1 MLYHFNTF
9 ENGAELAQALAEKVA
24 GALADAIAAR
34 GEALIAV
41 SGGSTPKAFF
51 KALSV
56 KPIDWQKVTIT
67 LVDERFVPE
76 TSDRSNHALVLN
88 GLLQNEAAKA
98 RFIPLYHAVADVED
112 AAFLATSDAKRL
124 PRPFDVVILG
134 MGGDGHTASFFP
146 GGNHL
151 EMALN
156 PRTPRSVITMEAQD
170 AGEPRLTFTFSA
182 LQDARL
188 LALHIEG
195 QAKKPVIDK
204 ALAEGK
210 DGTLPIGR
218 VIANATSDTEIY
230 WAP

>member
-1 MLYHFNTF
+1 MAYHFNTF
-9 ENGAELAQALAEKVA
+9 PNGAALAEALATKVA
-24 GALADAIAAR
+24 EALADATAAR
-34 GEALIAV
+34 GRASLAV
-41 SGGSTPKAFF
+41 SGGSTPKTFF

-56 KPIDWQKVTIT
+56 KPIDWRNVVIT

-76 TSDRSNHALVLN
+76 TSDRSNHRLVAEN
-88 GLLQNEAAKA
+88 LLQNEAAGV
-98 RFIPLYHAVADVED
+98 RFVPLYHAVADVED
-112 AAFLATSDAKRL
+112 AALVASGDAERL

-146 GGNHL
+146 GGNNL
-151 EMALN
+151 ERALK
-156 PRTPRSVITMEAQD
+156 PTTPRGVITMEAQD

-188 LALHIEG
+188 LVLHIEG
-195 QAKKPVIDK
+195 EAKKPVIER

-210 DGTLPIGR
+210 SGALPIGR
-218 VIANATSDTEIY
+218 VIASASSDTEIY

>member
-1 MLYHFNTF
+1 MAYHFNTF
-9 ENGAELAQALAEKVA
+9 ANGAALAQALAEKVA
-24 GALADAIAAR
+24 DALANAILAR
-34 GEALIAV
+34 GQALLAV

-51 KALSV
+51 NALSAV
-56 KPIDWQKVTIT
+56 PIDWAKVKVT

-76 TSDRSNHALVLN
+76 TSDRSNHRLVAAN
-88 GLLQNEAAKA
+88 LLQNEAAKA
-98 RFIPLYHAVADVED
+98 KFIPLYHAVADIED
-112 AAFLATSDAKRL
+112 AAMVATGDAKRIGQ
-124 PRPFDVVILG
+124 PFDVVILG

-151 EMALN
+151 EQALS
-156 PRTPRSVITMEAQD
+156 PRTPRSVITMQAPD

-188 LALHIEG
+188 LILHIEG
-195 QAKKPVIDK
+195 DAKKPVIDR

-210 DGTLPIGR
+210 AGALPIGR
-218 VIANATSDTEIY
+218 VIANASSDTEIY

>member
-1 MLYHFNTF
+1 MAYHFNTF

-24 GALADAIAAR
+24 GTLADAIAAR

-56 KPIDWQKVTIT
+56 KPIAWSKVTIT

-98 RFIPLYHAVADVED
+98 KFIPLYHAVADVED

-195 QAKKPVIDK
+195 QPKKPVIDK

>member
-1 MLYHFNTF
+1 MAYRFNTF
-9 ENGAELAQALAEKVA
+9 ENGAALAEALAERVA
-24 GALADAIAAR
+24 GALTEAIAAR
-34 GEALIAV
+34 GHAAIAV

-51 KALSV
+51 KALSARDL
-56 KPIDWQKVTIT
+56 DWSRVIVT

-76 TSDRSNHALVLN
+76 TNERSNHALVST
-88 GLLQNEAAKA
+88 GLLQGQAAAA
-98 RFIPLYHAVADVED
+98 RFIPLYRPDVSAEQ
-112 AAFLATSDAKRL
+112 AARLVTEETLAICQ
-124 PRPFDVVILG
+124 PFDVVILG

-151 EMALN
+151 EIALDSE
-156 PRTPRSVITMEAQD
+156 TPRGVITMQAEG

-188 LALHIEG
+188 LVLHIETA
-195 QAKKPVIDK
+195 AKKPVIDQ

-210 DGTLPIGR
+210 HSALPIGR
-218 VIANATSDTEIY
+218 VIASAASETEIY